1 VDTMLRGE
9 ERILFAHILE
19 KQALEEKGKWFID
32 GDGPIFDMDL
42 VIQGMEKGLKVYIR
56 KDSYK

>member
-1 VDTMLRGE
+1 MDTMLRGE
-9 ERILFAHILE
+9 ERILFAHI
-19 KQALEEKGKWFID
+19 LEEKGKWFID